1 MTPGADVEHP
11 TPLHR
16 GRMLG
21 LMGGAAAVTLP
32 GLLARLGGVHPG
44 DIVGVAIFGLAIVGA
59 AFILAWAAEAL
70 QLDVS
75 QGLALAV
82 LALIAVLPEYVVD
95 FTFAAKAGENP
106 EKYAPLALANMTG
119 SNRLLIGRASCRERV

>member
-1 MTPGADVEHP
+1 M
-11 TPLHR
+11 
-16 GRMLG
+16 
-21 LMGGAAAVTLP
+21 
-32 GLLARLGGVHPG
+32 
-44 DIVGVAIFGLAIVGA
+44 GVAIFGLAIVGA

-82 LALIAVLPEYVVD
+82 LALITVLPEYVVD

-106 EKYAPLALANMTG
+106 EQYAPLALANMTG
-119 SNRLLIGRASCRERV
+119 SNRLLIGIVFLILAAVIILRDARPARRLLHDGFRASTDELIHEDVGIGAIADER